1 MKKGMAAWMAALAA
15 LLMTALLSGAAAQ
28 EEMRVYIAQDTLARQ
43 TAERVVSLLREAFP
57 QGDWTAVYAEE
68 EGDLR
73 ALVLADRAPQLAI
86 CSPQEARPWAREGLL
101 LALDGQTEEL
111 ARIEPEVAD
120 TCVLEETLFM
130 LPLAA
135 RCREMAVNGELV
147 NAHGFGYL
155 LDPVAH
161 PVWYP
166 SELNQL
172 LEEFAIHDLTAVDIW
187 LEDDGAALEAFVQ
200 AVGGGAMLQSDGTF
214 EPGAAL
220 TGLIW
225 LRDMVLG
232 GLVGVAGSREEALS
246 RFLAGETA
254 LFIDWT
260 EEDEMRSAQA
270 VSDTELELKKISYPT
285 PLGVPVH
292 AFELVGAS
300 VFLSERSAQTVLAL
314 SALRFLAGDTGAQMA
329 LGERGID
336 RDDAFWLPAL
346 PLIEGGGTLRGL
358 FAEAAGSVLDGT
370 QTPQA
375 AIAGISGMME
385 AAK

>member
-15 LLMTALLSGAAAQ
+15 LLMTALLSGATAQ
-28 EEMRVYIAQDTLARQ
+28 EEMRVYIAQDALERH
-43 TAERVVSLLREAFP
+43 TAERIVALLQEAFP
-57 QGDWTAVYAEE
+57 QGNWTAVYAGE

-73 ALVLADRAPQLAI
+73 ALVLDDRAPQLAI
-86 CSPQEARPWAREGLL
+86 CAPQEARPWAQEGLL

-111 ARIEPEVAD
+111 ARIEPEVTD

-130 LPLAA
+130 LPLTA
-135 RCREMAVNGELV
+135 RCREMAVNAELV

-172 LEEFAIHDLTAVDIW
+172 LEEFAIHDQTAVDIW
-187 LEDDGAALEAFVQ
+187 LEDDGAALEAFLQ
-200 AVGGGAMLQSDGTF
+200 AVGGGAMLQGDGAF
-214 EPGAAL
+214 DPGAAL
-220 TGLIW
+220 TGLVW
-225 LRDMVLG
+225 LRDMAQG
-232 GLVGVAGSREEALS
+232 GLISIAGSREEARS

-260 EEDEMRSAQA
+260 PEEEIRSAQA
-270 VSDTELELKKISYPT
+270 VSDAGLELRMVSYPT

-292 AFELVGAS
+292 AFELTGAA
-300 VFLSERSAQTVLAL
+300 VFKSERSAQTVLAL
-314 SALRFLAGDTGAQMA
+314 SALRFLAGDAGAQLAM
-329 LGERGID
+329 GGRGIY

-346 PLIEGGGTLRGL
+346 PLMDGGGTLRVL
-358 FAEAAGSVLDGT
+358 FAGAAGRVLDGA
-370 QTPQA
+370 QSPQA
-375 AIAGISGMME
+375 AVAGLEGMME
-385 AAK
+385 AAR